1 MSSST
6 TPSVVALMG
15 ATARHLHT
23 LLMGEASLAR
33 AEIAVGLRGMMIA
46 AVLVLIG
53 VLLILTALDTAAAAA
68 VLALQNQGLTPGQA
82 ALAVTGGALLLA
94 ALLIWRGLAGL
105 KLKHLKPEK
114 AMRNLQ
120 RDASLLKE
128 MTRHDTSG

>member
-1 MSSST
+1 MSRNAD
-6 TPSVVALMG
+6 PSLAGLT
-15 ATARHLHT
+15 ATMARHLRA

-33 AEIAVGLRGMMIA
+33 AEIATGLRGMMIA
-46 AVLVLIG
+46 LVLIVVG
-53 VLLILTALDTAAAAA
+53 VLLVLTALDTAAAAA
-68 VLALQNQGLTPGQA
+68 VLALQDQGLTPGQA

-114 AMRNLQ
+114 AMRNLR

-128 MTRHDTSG
+128 MTRHDTTG